1 MILDNVND
9 LQVRPATSAMMRVA
23 QKRKVSRSSSHDIRA
38 SRQAFRVEDVI
49 SVISDNVND
58 LRGRPA
64 TSAMKR
70 IERKNQFSPSS
81 SHDVRASRQ
90 AFRVEDHSTVVI
102 AEDYKDI
109 PSTVICETTNDL
121 QGYLSTSAMK
131 RIEQKHQ
138 PSSAFNHLRASR
150 QAFRIED
157 MISVI
162 SDKVKD
168 LEDRMSTSATQ
179 QIDEKHQSSPTFN
192 HGLNLSRQAF
202 RDQDCSAFPSKEQPP
217 MSKQLPVVQT
227 GITKG
232 LAAWA
237 PNVDTKYDTMPLIGL
252 GIGAVVSA
260 MISSR

>member
-1 MILDNVND
+1 MVLDNVND
-9 LQVRPATSAMMRVA
+9 LRGRPATSAMMRVA
-23 QKRKVSRSSSHDIRA
+23 QKRNVSRSSSHDVRA

-90 AFRVEDHSTVVI
+90 AFRVEDYSMVVI

-179 QIDEKHQSSPTFN
+179 QIDEKNQSP
-192 HGLNLSRQAF
+192 G
-202 RDQDCSAFPSKEQPP
+202 FPSKEQPP
-217 MSKQLPVVQT
+217 MSKQLSLDMWAP
-227 GITKG
+227 KG
-232 LAAWA
+232 SAPMRKQLSLDAWA
-237 PNVDTKYDTMPLIGL
+237 PNVDTKYDMMPLIGL

>member
-1 MILDNVND
+1 MVL
-9 LQVRPATSAMMRVA
+9 
-23 QKRKVSRSSSHDIRA
+23 
-38 SRQAFRVEDVI
+38 
-49 SVISDNVND
+49 DNVND

-64 TSAMKR
+64 TSAMMRVAQKR
-70 IERKNQFSPSS
+70 NVSRSS

-90 AFRVEDHSTVVI
+90 AFRVEDYSMVVI

-179 QIDEKHQSSPTFN
+179 QIDEKNQSP
-192 HGLNLSRQAF
+192 G
-202 RDQDCSAFPSKEQPP
+202 FPSKEQPP
-217 MSKQLPVVQT
+217 MSKQLSLDMWAP
-227 GITKG
+227 KG
-232 LAAWA
+232 SAPMRKQLSLDAWA
-237 PNVDTKYDTMPLIGL
+237 PNVDTKYDMMPLIGL

>member
-1 MILDNVND
+1 MVL
-9 LQVRPATSAMMRVA
+9 
-23 QKRKVSRSSSHDIRA
+23 
-38 SRQAFRVEDVI
+38 
-49 SVISDNVND
+49 DNVND

-64 TSAMKR
+64 TSAMMRVAQKR
-70 IERKNQFSPSS
+70 NVSRSS

-179 QIDEKHQSSPTFN
+179 QIDEKNQSP
-192 HGLNLSRQAF
+192 G
-202 RDQDCSAFPSKEQPP
+202 FPIKEQPP
-217 MSKQLPVVQT
+217 MSKQLSLDMWAP
-227 GITKG
+227 KG
-232 LAAWA
+232 SAPMRKQLSLDAWA
-237 PNVDTKYDTMPLIGL
+237 PNVDTKYDMMPLIGL

>member
-23 QKRKVSRSSSHDIRA
+23 QKRNVSRSSSHDVRA

-58 LRGRPA
+58 LQSRPA

-179 QIDEKHQSSPTFN
+179 QIDEKNQSP
-192 HGLNLSRQAF
+192 G
-202 RDQDCSAFPSKEQPP
+202 FPSKEQPP
-217 MSKQLPVVQT
+217 MSKQLSLDMWAP
-227 GITKG
+227 KG
-232 LAAWA
+232 SAPMRKQLSLDAWA